1 MRPMRDAVGRPGQHA
16 DRYSILA
23 RHASRPQAERK
34 RAKVKRQTAN
44 EKMRQL
50 ALQVTAVDLGN
61 FRSSSLNDVLEFLKM
76 VDDVSLN

>member
-1 MRPMRDAVGRPGQHA
+1 MRDAIGRSSQHA
-16 DRYSILA
+16 DRYSIRA
-23 RHASRPQAERK
+23 RHASRPQAVRK
-34 RAKVKRQTAN
+34 RAKVKRQAAN
-44 EKMRQL
+44 KKMREL